1 MQYSCL
7 NVTFVSLLSTLLYQ
21 KEERELLSSNIQR
34 LRPPKSLLPQL
45 RRTRVAVAFSRT
57 YKEHQRKRQQG
68 AQQGKHMQFIALF
81 NSTVLP
87 SSSPPHISL
96 RKGGSHWILHLETFF
111 CFRAR
116 SVLNAGKMTTFNSH
130 PHHTVF
136 IYCLSVFNQQANKS
150 LDCEYF

>member
-1 MQYSCL
+1 MQYLCL
-7 NVTFVSLLSTLLYQ
+7 NVTFVSLLSPIFYQ
-21 KEERELLSSNIQR
+21 KDKRELLSSNIQR

-57 YKEHQRKRQQG
+57 HKEHQRKRQQG

-96 RKGGSHWILHLETFF
+96 RKGGISLNSAPRNLFLFQSTVCLECRQDDNLQFTPSSHSFHL
-111 CFRAR
+111 
-116 SVLNAGKMTTFNSH
+116 
-130 PHHTVF
+130 
-136 IYCLSVFNQQANKS
+136 LSFS
-150 LDCEYF
+150 LQPTS